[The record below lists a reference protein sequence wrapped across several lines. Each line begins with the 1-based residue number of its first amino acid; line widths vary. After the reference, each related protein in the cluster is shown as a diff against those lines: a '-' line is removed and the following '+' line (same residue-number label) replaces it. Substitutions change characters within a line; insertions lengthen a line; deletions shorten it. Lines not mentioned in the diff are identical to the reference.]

1 MWIVMTSAAH
11 MPASCRGPY
20 RNVALV
26 QLDQEFTS
34 HDRRPKMIST
44 RARGVLR
51 LVHMGHHFHGT
62 STRCAAFKAIALAM
76 ARAYE
81 LNNTAPDAAG
91 DLLMSW
97 GGSA

>member
-1 MWIVMTSAAH
+1 MWIVMSSSAH
-11 MPASCRGPY
+11 MPASCRGSY

-26 QLDQEFTS
+26 QLNQEFTS
-34 HDRRPKMIST
+34 HDRTPKMISA

-51 LVHMGHHFHGT
+51 LVHMGHHFDGT
-62 STRCAAFKAIALAM
+62 TDRCAFARTEAEAQRRAFA
-76 ARAYE
+76 
-81 LNNTAPDAAG
+81 LNNAAPDAAG